1 MIGNSPTRLA
11 VPLANPFFSSLLI
24 YLPQNLLCD
33 RDRWEARSRSGEK
46 KGTQGKE
53 KEWTEPIRAITV
65 HEAL

>member
-1 MIGNSPTRLA
+1 MIENSPTRLA

-46 KGTQGKE
+46 KGTQGKRRG
-53 KEWTEPIRAITV
+53 KGTDRTY
-65 HEAL
+65 